1 LPSTAEGVSDR
12 LSELTPLPVV
22 VNEARDVGQ
31 PPSHR
36 LMLLLGRERYG
47 ACLDE
52 CAGELGEDGQVGV
65 KLDALK
71 ATDPERQ

>member
-1 LPSTAEGVSDR
+1 
-12 LSELTPLPVV
+12 
-22 VNEARDVGQ
+22 
-31 PPSHR
+31 
-36 LMLLLGRERYG
+36 MLLLGRERYG

-71 ATDPERQ
+71 ATDPERWSCGGAHEVNSVTA